1 MPTTIKKQGEKTHA
15 HPGKTE
21 ILKKLDK
28 STRVITHS
36 TILSILSKKGAAELT
51 LDELR
56 TRLSVLKTPLSQE
69 IIAERKRG

>member
-1 MPTTIKKQGEKTHA
+1 MPTAIKKHEKKHA
-15 HPGKTE
+15 HPGRTA

-28 STRVITHS
+28 STRVIAHS

-51 LDELR
+51 LAELR

-69 IIAERKRG
+69 IIAERKKG